1 MTSMELIFKIAW
13 RNILR
18 HKGKSI
24 IIGVILFIGAFL
36 MTVGNGVIEGMDR
49 GLEQNI
55 VNGFIGDMVIVSD
68 KEKSDNIL
76 FKIMGE
82 SVETITNYP
91 EIKKVLTKSK
101 DVKDFLPAGKN
112 TVMILNE
119 NEGDPTYAFIF
130 GVDLDAYRKFFP
142 DSFKT
147 IEGGLW
153 NKGESGLIMPK
164 FIRSE
169 IYDQMGVWFAPKGQP
184 LNRENLSD
192 DAKANIDSLN
202 VKDNAVIMG
211 LSDDN
216 SNSDIRINVNGIIK
230 YRALNTL
237 WGHFSLMDIE
247 SYRKCLGYITASDA
261 SSEVSS
267 DKKKLLELDNEN
279 LDAMFGTQSLI
290 VTDKGNADI
299 SSINFKRK
307 EEKTGNDIDLEKGT
321 YNIIMVKL
329 RNSDTLDQ
337 SIKSLNKDLSKAKLG
352 VHAVTW
358 KKASGFIGN
367 MAVIIKG
374 ALFLFVAFLFFVAII
389 IIVNTL
395 SMAAIERTTEI
406 GMMRAIGTQK
416 GFIAKMFVGET
427 AMLSF
432 LFGGIGIIAGIIVI
446 NVIPSL
452 HITSAND
459 LVQLLYGG
467 DTFLPTLSIGGIILV
482 ILELTAVTA
491 ITVLYP
497 IRVATKITPLDA
509 ISRE

>member
-1 MTSMELIFKIAW
+1 MKLILKIAW

-24 IIGVILFIGAFL
+24 IIGMILFIGALL
-36 MTVGNGVIEGMDR
+36 MTVGNGVTEGMDR
-49 GLEQNI
+49 GLEKNI
-55 VNGFIGDMVIVSD
+55 VNGFVGDIVIVSD
-68 KEKSDNIL
+68 KEKTDNIL
-76 FKIMGE
+76 FRIMGE

-91 EIKKVLTKSK
+91 EIKKILQNQKYI
-101 DVKDFLPAGKN
+101 KDFLPAGKN

-119 NEGDPTYAFIF
+119 DGGDPTFAFVF

-142 DSFKT
+142 NSFT
-147 IEGGLW
+147 PIEGKLW
-153 NKGESGLIMPK
+153 NKGEPGILIPK

-169 IYDQMGVWFAPKGQP
+169 MFDQMNVWFTPKGFK
-184 LNRENLSD
+184 LNRENLSE
-192 DAKANIDSLN
+192 DAKASVDNLNLRDS
-202 VKDNAVIMG
+202 AVIMG

-216 SNSDIRINVNGIIK
+216 TNADLRVDVNGIIK

-247 SYRKCLGYITASDA
+247 SYRNCLGYVSASDA
-261 SSEVSS
+261 SNEVSA

-279 LDAMFGTQSLI
+279 LDAMFGTQSL
-290 VTDKGNADI
+290 VVSDKGNTDI

-307 EEKTGNDIDLEKGT
+307 EEKKTVGVDLEKGT
-321 YNIIMVKL
+321 YNIVMVKL
-329 RNSDTLDQ
+329 ADSDSLDYSVDTL
-337 SIKSLNKDLSKAKLG
+337 NKELSKAKLG

-358 KKASGFIGN
+358 KKASGFVGN
-367 MAVIIKG
+367 MAIIIKG
-374 ALFLFVAFLFFVAII
+374 ALFLFVMFLFIVAII

-406 GMMRAIGTQK
+406 GMMRAIGSQK

-432 LFGGIGIIAGIIVI
+432 AFGGIGIIAGIIIVNI
-446 NVIPSL
+446 IPVFQ
-452 HITSAND
+452 ITSAND

-467 DTFLPTLSIGGIILV
+467 DTFLPALSIGNILLV
-482 ILELTAVTA
+482 VFELTVVTA
-491 ITVLYP
+491 ITVIYP
-497 IRVATKITPLDA
+497 IRVATRITPLDA
-509 ISRE
+509 ISRD